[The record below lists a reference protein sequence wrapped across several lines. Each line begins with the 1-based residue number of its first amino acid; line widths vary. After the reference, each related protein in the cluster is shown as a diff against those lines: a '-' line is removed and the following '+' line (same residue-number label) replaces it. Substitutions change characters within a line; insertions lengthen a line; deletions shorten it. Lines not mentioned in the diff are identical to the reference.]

1 MSWELGPASTS
12 DIQLV
17 TALYRE
23 AMAWLG
29 SQGFD
34 QWQDMSGFEERIAAE
49 VPQEKSGLWGTASP
63 GLQVNAVLRRI
74 ICKHKLGRRKTTI
87 LSKPPKKPSRYAEV
101 AAELRAA
108 IISGQSAPDTPL
120 PSEDRLAARHGVSRV
135 TIRAALALLRSEGL
149 ITTVTGGATYIR
161 DRRPVRLSM
170 SRYAR
175 TLHPGPPGPFSA
187 AAQAAGLVGHV
198 QVIRV
203 ERHPADAD
211 TAQHLDITEG
221 DEVIVRIRH
230 MRLGDI
236 EPETV
241 QVSTSTIPL
250 ALVEGSPLAAD
261 TATRVHAA
269 FVELGITPTT
279 EEVTTRMPTP

>member
-1 MSWELGPASTS
+1 M
-12 DIQLV
+12 
-17 TALYRE
+17 
-23 AMAWLG
+23 
-29 SQGFD
+29 
-34 QWQDMSGFEERIAAE
+34 
-49 VPQEKSGLWGTASP
+49 
-63 GLQVNAVLRRI
+63 
-74 ICKHKLGRRKTTI
+74 
-87 LSKPPKKPSRYAEV
+87 SKPPRKPSRYAEV

-161 DRRPVRLSM
+161 DRRPVRLSL

-175 TLHPGPPGPFSA
+175 TLHAGPPGPFTA
-187 AAQAAGLVGHV
+187 AAQASGLVGNV
-198 QVIRV
+198 QMIRV

-211 TAQHLDITEG
+211 TARYLDITEG
-221 DEVIVRIRH
+221 DEVIIRIRH
-230 MRLGDI
+230 MRLGDL

-250 ALVEGSPLAAD
+250 TLIEGSPLAAD

-269 FVELGITPTT
+269 FLEIGITPTT
-279 EEVTTRMPTP
+279 MTEEVITRMPTPDEAETLGLAPGMPVLDIQRITRDHDNRPIELLRVVATGDRVVLVYDDLPITPT